1 MGIFDNLVNKLPFSD
16 NEDEYDD
23 DEMDNYEDEEEYDD
37 ASRGGFFGG
46 RGRKNRQQDAEEEE
60 EDYDDAPR
68 RNAGRT
74 SIKGN
79 NNGGSNN
86 AGRSGGNTQLSAI
99 RGGRAS
105 MPSSSKMQ
113 VRVIKPSSF
122 DQARQITDTLLAHR
136 TVLLNLEGL
145 DVNTAQRIVDFAS
158 GSCYALHG
166 NFMKISHFIIVITP
180 EDVDIAGDIA
190 GGGRQDAVAGI
201 LGAAAQGGANMGG
214 MDGGNANPYM
224 NNTMNMNMN
233 GGY

>member
-37 ASRGGFFGG
+37 ASKGGFFGG
-46 RGRKNRQQDAEEEE
+46 RGRKNSRQQDAEDEEE
-60 EDYDDAPR
+60 EYDDAPR

-79 NNGGSNN
+79 NNGGN

-99 RGGRAS
+99 RGGRAP

-201 LGAAAQGGANMGG
+201 LGAAAQGGNMGG